1 MQAIE
6 FQTIL
11 HNGIVTIPSEYAAQ
25 WEGKPIRVIVLDS
38 AAKSSQPLP
47 QNAQFQAVSLSTQGF
62 KFNRDEANDR

>member
-1 MQAIE
+1 
-6 FQTIL
+6 
-11 HNGIVTIPSEYAAQ
+11 
-25 WEGKPIRVIVLDS
+25 VLDS